1 MNDDIKLEPLAET
14 ENFMV
19 YTTADEENETI
30 YHVEVFNITLH
41 FYEDEWNEFAAL
53 IHTIP
58 LKD

>member
-1 MNDDIKLEPLAET
+1 MDKDIDVEPLAET

-19 YTTADEENETI
+19 YKTEDEEGETV

-41 FYEDEWNEFAAL
+41 FYQEEWDEFAAL
-53 IHTIP
+53 IHAIP